1 MYDCYLIG
9 IPYITSVYPN
19 AALALLKGVAE
30 ERDYSVKSRC
40 VAWEV
45 ARHFN
50 NDTKNLEF
58 CNPVLNN
65 LPYSFDQIRSSGIG
79 NMLYSVAKEAMQS
92 RNIALNCFSY
102 YNTVGCLY
110 ILEILKRNNYTGRVL
125 VGGKGI
131 KTLVKFMKEFDGRED
146 AIAHDIFLQYSNVD
160 ICYGDGEEY
169 FIDWLEGA
177 DEKDSITRNAPLD
190 YVSNFDDFDDHT
202 MLPVTGSRGCVR
214 KCTFC
219 DIPGQFEKYRW
230 ADGGTVADRMLFY
243 HRKYGTK
250 KFYFTDSLVNGNMR
264 AFTSFLD
271 TIIDYKHKYDIDF
284 RWTGQYI
291 TRPIKQMPA
300 EIYEKM
306 SASGAEGLSTGI
318 ESGSNA
324 VLKHMKK
331 LFTIEDVH
339 VQLENFRKNNLSYVL
354 LMLPCYYT
362 ETEQDFIDT
371 IDFLKHCQSYYAD
384 GTIVSVS
391 GGEPLRFDG
400 SGITPMEKMASDDCV
415 VIDHTNPRLWYAGN
429 NPGLDFKERTRRWL
443 YVQKT
448 IQDLMYNDSLNP
460 NMNVIVQNYKEE
472 MVNLYTSGYVKKFE
486 QEAQELLATYNRGGY
501 LNELRNLSVR

>member
-9 IPYITSVYPN
+9 VPYITSVYPN

-30 ERDYSVKSRC
+30 ERGYTIKSRC
-40 VAWEV
+40 IAWEV
-45 ARHFN
+45 AKHFN
-50 NDTKNLEF
+50 NDTKNLAF
-58 CNPVLNN
+58 CNSILNN
-65 LPYSFDQIRSSGIG
+65 LPYSFEEIQTTGIG
-79 NMLYSVAKEAMQS
+79 NMLSSVVHEAS
-92 RNIALNCFSY
+92 KCSNIALNCFSY
-102 YNTVGCLY
+102 YNTIGCLY
-110 ILEILKRNNYTGRVL
+110 ILELLKRKKYQGRVL

-131 KTLVKFMKEFDGRED
+131 KTLVKFMKEFDGRND
-146 AIAHDIFLQYSNVD
+146 AIAHDLFLQYNFVD

-169 FIDWLEGA
+169 FINWLDGNIERSS
-177 DEKDSITRNAPLD
+177 KTRNAPLD
-190 YVSNFDDFDDHT
+190 YVSNFDDFDDHS

-243 HRKYGTK
+243 HRKYGTT

-264 AFTSFLD
+264 SFTKFLD
-271 TIIDYKHKYDIDF
+271 TIIEYKHKYDIDF

-291 TRPIKQMPA
+291 TRPIKQMSS

-318 ESGSNA
+318 ESGSNN

-339 VQLENFRKNNLSYVL
+339 IQLENFRKNNLSYVL

-371 IDFLKHCQSYYAD
+371 IDFLKHCQPYYAD

-400 SGITPMEKMASDDCV
+400 SNITPMEKMAVDDNV
-415 VIDHTNPRLWYAGN
+415 IIDHTNPRLWYAGN
-429 NPGLDFKERTRRWL
+429 NPELNFKERTRRWL
-443 YVQKT
+443 YVQST
-448 IQDLMYNDSLNP
+448 IQNLMYNDKLNP
-460 NMNVIVQNYKEE
+460 NLNSIVQNYRDE
-472 MVNLYTSGYVKKFE
+472 MVALYTSGYVEQFE
-486 QEAQELLATYNRGGY
+486 SEARQMLKQHNRGGY
-501 LNELRNLSVR
+501 LNELRNLSV